1 MKGPG
6 ENQRLRKAGDSDRT
20 NSVRTDR
27 TAHAPDRRKDLFYFG
42 LFLVL
47 FLLTFREFFF
57 TGRVFFERDTT
68 VVEVPARK
76 LTAALLR
83 QGDFALWTDAYGG
96 GQPFLANP
104 KNAVFYPATWLYLV
118 LPLFTAFKLYYLI
131 HVVLGWLGLYALCR
145 SYALSERASFLGASL
160 FAFSGMYL
168 SSFEFYNHVAA
179 LAWMPWVLLL
189 LDRGPKAP
197 SGRSRFVPLTILW
210 ALLILAGSPE
220 VMVITVI
227 LAAAQAFLRPG
238 EWRGRLVAAVLP
250 LAAACLL
257 AAVQLAP
264 SFEMLAQTERQSQSI
279 DWPLELLQ
287 LPNMAFPDVLGNDR
301 EPGHHDFWGW
311 HLFDRHF
318 PLYYSLYMGF
328 AALLLF
334 LFALRRPWD
343 RGRKVLLAAF
353 GILFLLACGRYS
365 PFFFLYRFTPF
376 LSSIRYP
383 VKFFLG
389 SVFCLSI
396 LAGAGLDDA
405 GTGNPPGR
413 RSVRGLTAAAGLAF
427 VLYLAFKGK
436 VLSIINAL
444 LIIEKDASLAEL
456 GRSIATGL
464 ALLLVCAAAFLF
476 LSMPRARRA
485 AAWVLLFL
493 AVLDPAY
500 RNRFVNPTVPAS
512 FYDRPPLLDE
522 LKPPLTIDRAT
533 DYFLDRREKSGS
545 NVRFLAYYRE
555 SLYPLTAMAEGVRY
569 VFDFDFYG
577 TYPKHYVELVRAAKE
592 LPAERQLRVLDSL
605 GCRYFL
611 SDNPMFDPPSA
622 RRLKVEG
629 FQLFIEKTSDRPDAP
644 RAVFAAV
651 TAREAK
657 DKLEVLTDPGFDPRQ
672 KAITEKQVLAP
683 AQESAQ
689 PLTGATVAVENESPG
704 RGTYSTDLPRTAI
717 AVFPG
722 NYARGWRAWV
732 DGKRAEVFEA
742 NVFAKGVVV
751 PAGRHTVVLRYLPAS
766 FILGVGVSVVTAV
779 ALLAA
784 AFAGR
789 RRLRRRGRPASA

>member
-1 MKGPG
+1 M
-6 ENQRLRKAGDSDRT
+6 
-20 NSVRTDR
+20 RTDR
-27 TAHAPDRRKDLFYFG
+27 TAPVPDRRKDLFYFG

-47 FLLTFREFFF
+47 FLFTFREFFF

-68 VVEVPARK
+68 VVEIPARK

-83 QGDFALWTDAYGG
+83 EGNFALWTDAYGG

-104 KNAVFYPATWLYLV
+104 KNAVFYPATLLYLV

-168 SSFEFYNHVAA
+168 SSFEFYNHIAA

-189 LDRGPKAP
+189 LDRGSRTA
-197 SGRSRFVPLTILW
+197 SGRSRFIGIAVLW

-220 VMVITVI
+220 VIVITAL
-227 LAAAQAFLRPG
+227 LAAAQAFMRPG
-238 EWRGRLVAAVLP
+238 EGRRRLVAAFVP

-264 SFEMLAQTERQSQSI
+264 SFEMLAQTGRESQSI

-311 HLFDRHF
+311 HLFDRHY

-328 AALLLF
+328 GALLLF

-343 RGRKVLLAAF
+343 RRRKVLLAAF
-353 GILFLLACGRYS
+353 GVLFLLACGRYS

-405 GTGNPPGR
+405 MGGRAPGR
-413 RSVRGLTAAAGLAF
+413 RPTRRLVAAAGLAL
-427 VLYLAFKGK
+427 VLYLAFRDKILA
-436 VLSIINAL
+436 VVDAL
-444 LIIEKDASLAEL
+444 MITERAGALREL
-456 GRSIATGL
+456 GRSLLTGL
-464 ALLLVCAAAFLF
+464 ILLVVCAAAFL
-476 LSMPRARRA
+476 LLTLPRARKP
-485 AAWVLLFL
+485 AAWTLMAL

-500 RNRFVNPTVPAS
+500 HNRFVNPTVPAS

-522 LKPPLTIDRAT
+522 FRPPLTVYRAT

-577 TYPKHYVELVRAAKE
+577 TYPKRYGELVRAAKA
-592 LPAERQLRVLDSL
+592 LPAGRQFKVLDSL
-605 GCRYFL
+605 GCRYLL
-611 SDNPMFDPPSA
+611 SDSPMFDAASA
-622 RRLKVEG
+622 RRLLVEG
-629 FQLFIEKTSDRPDAP
+629 FPFFIERISDKPASP
-644 RAVFAAV
+644 YAVFTAM

-657 DKLEVLTDPGFDPRQ
+657 DKLELFASPGFDPRETVL
-672 KAITEKQVLAP
+672 TEADVLKPP
-683 AQESAQ
+683 ADGVQ
-689 PLTGATVAVENESPG
+689 PSMGVRVVTVKETAG
-704 RGTYSTDLPRTAI
+704 RGTYSLDMPRPGV

-732 DGKRAEVFEA
+732 DGKRAGVFEA
-742 NVFAKGVVV
+742 NLFAKGVAVA
-751 PAGRHTVVLRYLPAS
+751 AGRHTVVLRYLPAS
-766 FILGVGVSVVTAV
+766 FAAGALVSALTAV
-779 ALLAA
+779 AFPAA
-784 AFAGR
+784 ALVGR